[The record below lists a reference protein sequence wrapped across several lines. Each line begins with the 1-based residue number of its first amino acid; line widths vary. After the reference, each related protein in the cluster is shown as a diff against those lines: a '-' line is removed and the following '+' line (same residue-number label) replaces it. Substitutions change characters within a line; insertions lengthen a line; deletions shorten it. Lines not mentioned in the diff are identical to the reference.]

1 MDLFRGYV
9 RTKNKK
15 CIDKFKDKELRS
27 FEEVKDLDEYAG
39 IIAKDVVLI
48 DIDNAEQAEIMMNI
62 VEDLQLDCRVFRP
75 PEESTSSSKIQALGN
90 VKTNRSL
97 LVELMQTLRLAII
110 TATAF

>member
-39 IIAKDVVLI
+39 TLWKTCSLIAEYI
-48 DIDNAEQAEIMMNI
+48 
-62 VEDLQLDCRVFRP
+62 RP